1 MSHYR
6 NRIGQPY
13 NARERS
19 CLRYFAQHQALR
31 DALLHGCRIGE
42 PVHPCEVAIL
52 MAAWRHIRRDRMV
65 SRRASQVKQDE
76 L

>member
-13 NARERS
+13 NDRERS
-19 CLRYFAQHQALR
+19 CLRYFAHHQALR
-31 DALLHGCRIGE
+31 DALLRGCRIGE
-42 PVHPCEVAIL
+42 PVHPHEVAIL